1 MEQKALDNDLK
12 ILSSYI
18 SSALKSLEIWAQ
30 VYEITNPITNFRAK
44 NEKRLGK
51 VYEWLVFL
59 NMVFWRYALIK
70 GLLSSITMI
79 Y

>member
-44 NEKRLGK
+44 NEKKARES
-51 VYEWLVFL
+51 V
-59 NMVFWRYALIK
+59 
-70 GLLSSITMI
+70 
-79 Y
+79 